1 VRIRLS
7 IVLLLL
13 LAAPAA
19 AQSRDAHCISTP
31 GHLVAAA
38 PNADVGDSFAIYHK
52 ANPSQVIP
60 CRFDRAAADLI
71 LEGDYAMEALMGDT
85 LIVSEGTSVVRTL
98 IVFDLTK
105 GKRLL
110 TAEAEYGGFYG
121 PGIIYWERREAATA
135 ENCPE
140 YEDYGHTGVISHEMT
155 FSLTTRKSTAT
166 GQTRCTYLE

>member
-1 VRIRLS
+1 MRFVF
-7 IVLLLL
+7 VLLAGLL
-13 LAAPAA
+13 LFLPAA
-19 AQSRDAHCISTP
+19 AQEASCISTP

-52 ANPSQVIP
+52 ANPTQVIP

-71 LEGDYAMEALMGDT
+71 LEGDYAMEALTGDT